1 MTTTAVARP
10 STSNFSRF
18 LRRTGRNFSQFWRQ
32 LSRNKLAVASLALVL
47 VFALVAIFADLL
59 YEYDFVTSNSLENA
73 LLKPGE
79 SGVVYYHEKDLEH
92 TFILGSDNYGRD
104 ILGRLVHGARVSMII
119 GFATV
124 AIALFTGGI
133 LGALAGYKGGLF
145 DTLIMRAT
153 DILLSIPTILLA
165 IAIVAALGNSFF
177 NLLIAISMSMI
188 PGYIRIVRASII
200 TVKDQEFVEAARC
213 IGAGDLRIVL
223 KHILPNI
230 TSPHHR
236 TVHIE
241 CGFRDQL
248 GCFPLLPRSG
258 HTSAQTRMG
267 QHALRSEGI
276 HPVRTPSPFRP
287 RPYDPPHRTG
297 LQPHRRRASRRPR
310 PETQAIG
317 SHYGKNT

>member
-1 MTTTAVARP
+1 
-10 STSNFSRF
+10 
-18 LRRTGRNFSQFWRQ
+18 
-32 LSRNKLAVASLALVL
+32 VASLALVF

-79 SGVVYYHEKDLEH
+79 SGVVYYHEKDVEH

-230 TSPHHR
+230 TVQSTLNVGSAINWAASLSFLGLGILPPKPEWGNMLSEAREFIQYAPHLLFAPGLTILL
-236 TVHIE
+236 TVLAYNLI
-241 CGFRDQL
+241 GDGLRD
-248 GCFPLLPRSG
+248 
-258 HTSAQTRMG
+258 
-267 QHALRSEGI
+267 AL
-276 HPVRTPSPFRP
+276 
-287 RPYDPPHRTG
+287 DPKLKR
-297 LQPHRRRASRRPR
+297 
-310 PETQAIG
+310 
-317 SHYGKNT
+317 